1 VSWRA
6 HASHSR
12 LTRYLFR
19 LRSAKPKQSELEK
32 QLQAFADSKFKG
44 LRTWKTVFA
53 ELRAAGTKSLSPAA
67 ASTAMRGGGGP
78 LAALFGG
85 GGATLLDV
93 REPEVYAKAHASGA
107 VNVPLYAPLETPQDA
122 FDRLRQVYFALF
134 GLRVPQRNE
143 AFAEQVLRAV
153 GGRKDAPIIVQCQ
166 TGGTLETTAERKI
179 RAPNLPGPVYG
190 KFGAASRSLM
200 AAHELQQAGFTR
212 VSHADGGFSRWRSD
226 DLDVEASAP

>member
-1 VSWRA
+1 MSWRA

-78 LAALFGG
+78 LAAPRCL
-85 GGATLLDV
+85 T
-93 REPEVYAKAHASGA
+93 
-107 VNVPLYAPLETPQDA
+107 
-122 FDRLRQVYFALF
+122 
-134 GLRVPQRNE
+134 
-143 AFAEQVLRAV
+143 
-153 GGRKDAPIIVQCQ
+153 C
-166 TGGTLETTAERKI
+166 
-179 RAPNLPGPVYG
+179 
-190 KFGAASRSLM
+190 ASRRFM
-200 AAHELQQAGFTR
+200 RRRTRAAQ
-212 VSHADGGFSRWRSD
+212 
-226 DLDVEASAP
+226 